1 MADLEKIIDA
11 DCYCIGTDA
20 ASRDDF
26 LSVLAR
32 LPMAGEKDAPDE
44 ALAQLIEA
52 EVIPRLMLAHRN
64 DAPGPVRRKRKSQSI
79 SPHELAQFCDLL
91 QGVDVAAVHGFVAS
105 LRSAGANVESIMLD
119 LLAPAARFLG
129 ILWERDEADFAGVT
143 LGLYRLQIIL
153 RSLTGESQELSFSGK
168 AHRALFAP
176 APGEQH
182 NFGVLILDEFFHRA
196 GWDVWTTPSATPDA
210 IVQMVGRESFE
221 IAGLSISCDAF
232 LGELESLI
240 SEIRRVSRNRSIVVM
255 VGGRIFLERPEL
267 VTLLGADG
275 MATDGRQA
283 VKLAEMLLPTSRDG
297 KQGHQALGN
306 HT

>member
-1 MADLEKIIDA
+1 MADLEKIINA
-11 DCYCIGTDA
+11 DCYCIGTEG

-32 LPMAGEKDAPDE
+32 LPLVGEQEAPDQ
-44 ALAQLIEA
+44 ALAQLIET

-64 DAPGPVRRKRKSQSI
+64 EGDTPIRRRKRSHAI
-79 SPHELAQFCDLL
+79 EPNDLARFCDLL
-91 QGVDVAAVHGFVAS
+91 QGGEVAAVHGFVAS
-105 LRSAGANVESIMLD
+105 LRASGASVETIMLD

-129 ILWERDEADFAGVT
+129 ILWDRDEADFAGVT

-153 RSLTGESQELSFSGK
+153 RDLTGEFSGITFSGNP
-168 AHRALFAP
+168 HRALFAP

-196 GWDVWTTPSATPDA
+196 GWDVWTTPATTPEA

-221 IAGLSISCDAF
+221 IAGLSLSCDAF
-232 LGELESLI
+232 LTELESLI
-240 SEIRRVSRNRSIVVM
+240 SAIRQASRNKSIVVM
-255 VGGRIFLERPEL
+255 VGGRLFLERPEL
-267 VTLLGADG
+267 VTQIGADG

-297 KQGHQALGN
+297 KQGQQALGN
-306 HT
+306 QT